1 MSCSPGRPKWRGIPA
16 FRPMKHRDRGAPC
29 SRSETPGWRAGFG
42 IPWMIAFQPF
52 ATSWKEE
59 IAWQTCP
66 LSQQQTLRLRLSK
79 KCDVPIGTRKA
90 GYAPGD
96 CAQLCTSL
104 AKEYNLTDATASF
117 HRNGFLILE
126 DALPDQLLHGL
137 RNASSYI
144 MDKIFEVD
152 PEGSFG
158 GGAGK
163 LPHRYSL
170 GDSSATKSNF
180 HLEAY
185 AALVDLPTTTP
196 LLQGI
201 FGSPDYLAAGCG
213 GDVVLAGAIEYQSLH
228 PDAIW
233 GQLEAEVSEYDVPP
247 AVTINFVLQNLTA
260 TNGAMRIV
268 PGSHRWRE
276 RPPSLLEEPDW
287 MRLNTLCPVKA
298 GAAVF
303 RDNRCWHG
311 GTPNLAEGLRAL
323 PNVEYFPPGAMPSL
337 GWLDRPTMPLE
348 IWQQLS
354 PLARHISRGLVVQPG
369 EQIVGQGIYSPAS
382 ILDIM
387 PFLRG

>member
-1 MSCSPGRPKWRGIPA
+1 MNGVGRWVCCGVTHVLLAGAAEVAWNSRVPANEASGPWRSM
-16 FRPMKHRDRGAPC
+16 FKERDPRV
-29 SRSETPGWRAGFG
+29 EGWLRH
-42 IPWMIAFQPF
+42 
-52 ATSWKEE
+52 
-59 IAWQTCP
+59 P
-66 LSQQQTLRLRLSK
+66 LDDRVSALRN
-79 KCDVPIGTRKA
+79 
-90 GYAPGD
+90 
-96 CAQLCTSL
+96 QLERRNCMADMPTFS
-104 AKEYNLTDATASF
+104 AADPEYNLNDATASF

-287 MRLNTLCPVKA
+287 MRFNTLCPVKA

>member
-29 SRSETPGWRAGFG
+29 SRTLLRAATMRCLLLAGARPQGGGPQPQCTNQPRHAVSGNSSHCLARQAGFG

-90 GYAPGD
+90 GSAPGD

-213 GDVVLAGAIEYQSLH
+213 GDVVLAGAIAAGTH
-228 PDAIW
+228 
-233 GQLEAEVSEYDVPP
+233 LEAGGVAESV
-247 AVTINFVLQNLTA
+247 
-260 TNGAMRIV
+260 GAC
-268 PGSHRWRE
+268 S
-276 RPPSLLEEPDW
+276 S
-287 MRLNTLCPVKA
+287 
-298 GAAVF
+298 
-303 RDNRCWHG
+303 
-311 GTPNLAEGLRAL
+311 
-323 PNVEYFPPGAMPSL
+323 
-337 GWLDRPTMPLE
+337 
-348 IWQQLS
+348 
-354 PLARHISRGLVVQPG
+354 
-369 EQIVGQGIYSPAS
+369 
-382 ILDIM
+382 
-387 PFLRG
+387 